1 MKIKQF
7 ILTINKLLHNLTIYI
22 NKKIL
27 IVLILFY
34 ILIYINIVNIY

>member
-22 NKKIL
+22 NKKNINYLNIIL
-27 IVLILFY
+27 YF
-34 ILIYINIVNIY
+34 NIY